1 MNMLDDLIAL
11 GLSHH
16 EAEIYLI
23 LLEIGPSTVTE
34 IARKS
39 HVGRTNCY
47 NIVNDLLVKG
57 LVNAHDEKGK
67 TIYSAE
73 NPERIVTI
81 IHEQLKK
88 NEEMLKKAQMFVP
101 ELQSIFHE
109 HEGKLKVRYYEGV
122 EGLVSIYEDTLTAK
136 ETILG
141 YASVENQHSFFPGYF
156 PEYYE
161 RRTRRKIPVKAILA
175 YTKDSF
181 RIKNLDKKHL
191 RITKIVPK
199 KFQISPEINIYD
211 NKTAIL
217 SLQEKFGVIIES
229 KEVAAA
235 FKKLFELAWE
245 QADTYDKKIGKKYVE
260 NVKE

>member
-1 MNMLDDLIAL
+1 MIDDLVAL
-11 GLSHH
+11 GLSEN
-16 EAEIYLI
+16 EAELYLI
-23 LLEIGPSTVTE
+23 LLELGPSSVTE

-39 HVGRTNCY
+39 NVGRTNCY

-57 LVNAHDEKGK
+57 LINVHEETGK

-73 NPERIVTI
+73 NPKRIITML
-81 IHEQLKK
+81 HEQLKNK
-88 NEEMLKKAQMFVP
+88 EELLRKAHTFVP

-109 HEGKLKVRYYEGV
+109 HEGKLKVRYYEGI
-122 EGLVSIYEDTLTAK
+122 EGLISIYEDTLTSK

-156 PEYYE
+156 PEYYD
-161 RRTRRKIPVKAILA
+161 RRTNKKIPVKALLA
-175 YTKDSF
+175 YTKDSL
-181 RIKNLDKKHL
+181 RIKSLDKKHL
-191 RITKIVPK
+191 RVTRIVPK

-217 SLQEKFGVIIES
+217 SLKEKFGVIIES
-229 KEVAAA
+229 KEVSTA

-245 QADTYDKKIGKKYVE
+245 QANVYNKKIGKKYVE
-260 NVKE
+260 GLKE